1 MLIGS
6 NGFFVNLFFFQTF
19 VDIVAKQLIYD
30 RCCWDKKQHS
40 RNTHQASADGYGYQ
54 NPDGRKSDGV
64 SNHMRIDEVPFNL
77 LKNQKHDQES
87 NGSDWVDHQK
97 KEGPDCASDEGSEN
111 RNQSGKSNQYTD
123 KQGVREAE
131 NAHRNKE
138 HHSKDHSFHTLAGQ
152 EI

>member
-1 MLIGS
+1 MFQEFFVLLIGS

-30 RCCWDKKQHS
+30 RCCRDKKQHS

-64 SNHMRIDEVPFNL
+64 SNHMRIDEGPFNL

-97 KEGPDCASDEGSEN
+97 KDP
-111 RNQSGKSNQYTD
+111 T
-123 KQGVREAE
+123 
-131 NAHRNKE
+131 AHPMKAPKIGIRAVKAI
-138 HHSKDHSFHTLAGQ
+138 STPTSRA
-152 EI
+152 